1 MRYKTDIDKEYLGF
15 IVEAFKNNVISQLDE
30 NFDKRSSITEQ
41 GGRPYMYSPKEMGMR
56 MLDYFND
63 CIEYEKPF
71 MVKGICL
78 YVGISKRGLLRLEKS
93 SNDKFVPLIKKGKEL
108 VEFYLEMQGN
118 IKPNPAFSI
127 FVLKNMGWR
136 DKTIDNNLG
145 RDAPAIDLEELRG
158 RIDKIS
164 E

>member
-78 YVGISKRGLLRLEKS
+78 Y
-93 SNDKFVPLIKKGKEL
+93 
-108 VEFYLEMQGN
+108 LEMQGN